1 MAAPTRFRRGSGS
14 AAFTKIRTQK
24 YAVFRP
30 LALASEVLF
39 VVKPFT
45 APFID
50 AATGAVCELRK
61 GDKSV
66 LSPPLERPDPRELNL
81 EERSG

>member
-39 VVKPFT
+39 GVMPFT
-45 APFID
+45 APFIA

-66 LSPPLERPDPRELNL
+66 LSLHRSVRIPASFNL